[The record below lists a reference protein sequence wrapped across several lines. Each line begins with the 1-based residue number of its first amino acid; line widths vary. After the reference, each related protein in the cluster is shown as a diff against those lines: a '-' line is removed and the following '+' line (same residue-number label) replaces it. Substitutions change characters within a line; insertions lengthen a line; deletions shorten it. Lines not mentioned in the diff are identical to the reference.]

1 MQAASLGNFFELLSC
16 QNSAA
21 KRHSLSFRWTEMIRA
36 SKTDP
41 NLAATAAGSNG
52 GGGQDKKGQKSIWK
66 L

>member
-1 MQAASLGNFFELLSC
+1 
-16 QNSAA
+16 
-21 KRHSLSFRWTEMIRA
+21 MIRA

>member
-1 MQAASLGNFFELLSC
+1 
-16 QNSAA
+16 
-21 KRHSLSFRWTEMIRA
+21 MIRA

-41 NLAATAAGSNG
+41 NLAATAAGANGGG